1 MVLCSPGRDG
11 IHSCILERS
20 ATRMKATSWS
30 ILAAGVAIL
39 ALGAWPAP
47 AAWAEEKAAA
57 PAAPE
62 KPLTKLDEIDAWI
75 EKTKTIAPWFTW
87 GADLRFR
94 ADYTN
99 NNSGLNQELAGHETS
114 QQKYR
119 PRWWGTVTPTKGLDL
134 NMRITW
140 EGRHFSVPAAGP
152 DFDHSMVLMDT
163 LNVKATNFLGTPLSF
178 TVGRQDIVLGDG
190 WLVSD
195 GTPIDGTRTAFFDA
209 ARFTLEIKEVQTLLD
224 FIYIDNHYTS
234 ERWWAPMLHADHQAN
249 IEQDE
254 RGFIFYATNRS
265 MKNTEISGY
274 YMYKENDRRL
284 RNGDDGHIH
293 TFGGRVTGDITERW
307 KYRAEGAH
315 QFGLRNDRY
324 LRAFGF
330 NSAATYLVKDA
341 WKHQVRGTYEFLSG
355 DDPDTRTNE
364 AFVPLWSRWDRW
376 THIQS
381 NTYTLEGR
389 RYEFTNLHRFGPGVS
404 SNPTD
409 KLELVG
415 DYFLLFADENSMTG
429 ARNRVS
435 FSENGKFR
443 GQMIQTQARYQFT
456 KHLKGRVLVE
466 FFFPGNY
473 YTDFRNDVATFLRG
487 EIIFT
492 W

>member
-1 MVLCSPGRDG
+1 
-11 IHSCILERS
+11 
-20 ATRMKATSWS
+20 MKTATSWS
-30 ILAAGVAIL
+30 ILAAAAAIVTF
-39 ALGAWPAP
+39 GAWLTPT
-47 AAWAEEKAAA
+47 AWGEEKTPAA
-57 PAAPE
+57 PAAAE
-62 KPLTKLDEIDAWI
+62 AKPPAPATPAAPTAGKTGIECIDKWEDFIDQTKAP
-75 EKTKTIAPWFTW
+75 APWLTW

-94 ADYTN
+94 ADYAN
-99 NNSGLNQELAGHETS
+99 NNSTLNQEIAGHESS

-119 PRWWGTVTPTKGLDL
+119 PRWWGTVTPAKDIDL

-152 DFDHSMVLMDT
+152 DFDHSMVLMDA

-195 GTPIDGTRTAFFDA
+195 GTSIDGTRTAFFDA
-209 ARFTLEIKEVQTLLD
+209 VRFTLEIKEVQTLLD

-265 MKNTEISGY
+265 VKNTEISGY
-274 YMYKENDRRL
+274 YMYKENHLRL

-293 TFGGRVTGDITERW
+293 TFGGRVAGDITERW

-341 WKHQVRGTYEFLSG
+341 WKHQIRGTYEFLSG
-355 DDPDTRTNE
+355 DDPDTQTNE

-376 THIQS
+376 TQIQS
-381 NTYTLEGR
+381 NTFTLEGR

-415 DYFLLFADENSMTG
+415 DYYLLFADENSMTG
-429 ARNRVS
+429 AANRRS

-443 GQMIQTQARYQFT
+443 GQLIQTQARYQFT

-466 FFFPGNY
+466 FFFPDNY

-487 EIIFT
+487 EMIFT

>member
-1 MVLCSPGRDG
+1 MSRLSWGGTLGVVAVLIVGVL
-11 IHSCILERS
+11 HAS
-20 ATRMKATSWS
+20 AAE
-30 ILAAGVAIL
+30 
-39 ALGAWPAP
+39 AP
-47 AAWAEEKAAA
+47 
-57 PAAPE
+57 

-75 EKTKTIAPWFTW
+75 EKTKTVPPWFTW

-94 ADYTN
+94 ADYAN
-99 NNSGLNQELAGHETS
+99 NNSTLNQEIAGHETS

-119 PRWWGTVTPTKGLDL
+119 PRWWGTVTPAKGIDL

-178 TVGRQDIVLGDG
+178 TIGRQDIVLGDG

-254 RGFIFYATNRS
+254 RGFVFYATNRS
-265 MKNTEISGY
+265 VKNTEISGY

-293 TFGGRVTGDITERW
+293 TFGGRVAGDITERW

-315 QFGLRNDRY
+315 QFGTRNDRY

-330 NSAATYLVKDA
+330 NSAVTYLVKDR
-341 WKHQVRGTYEFLSG
+341 WNHQVRGTYEFLSG

-376 THIQS
+376 TQIQS
-381 NTYTLEGR
+381 NTYTASGR
-389 RYEFTNLHRFGPGVS
+389 APAATPPTNWNS
-404 SNPTD
+404 SATTTSCSPT
-409 KLELVG
+409 
-415 DYFLLFADENSMTG
+415 
-429 ARNRVS
+429 R
-435 FSENGKFR
+435 
-443 GQMIQTQARYQFT
+443 I
-456 KHLKGRVLVE
+456 
-466 FFFPGNY
+466 P
-473 YTDFRNDVATFLRG
+473 
-487 EIIFT
+487 
-492 W
+492 

>member
-1 MVLCSPGRDG
+1 M
-11 IHSCILERS
+11 
-20 ATRMKATSWS
+20 RMKATFWS
-30 ILAAGVAIL
+30 ILAASVAIL

-47 AAWAEEKAAA
+47 AAWGEEKAAA

-62 KPLTKLDEIDAWI
+62 KPLTKLAEIDAWI
-75 EKTKTIAPWFTW
+75 EKTKTIPPWFTW

-119 PRWWGTVTPTKGLDL
+119 PRWWGTVTPAKGIDL

-152 DFDHSMVLMDT
+152 DFDHSVVLLDT

-178 TVGRQDIVLGDG
+178 TIGRQDIVLGDG
-190 WLVSD
+190 WLVND
-195 GTPIDGTRTAFFDA
+195 GTALDGSRTTFFDA
-209 ARFTLEIKEVQTLLD
+209 VRMSIDVKEIQTLFD
-224 FIYIDNHYTS
+224 VIYIDNHYDS
-234 ERWWAPMLHADHQAN
+234 NRWWAPPLHNDHQALS
-249 IEQDE
+249 EQNE
-254 RGFIFYATNRS
+254 RGLIFYATNRS
-265 MKNTEISGY
+265 VKNTEISGY

-293 TFGGRVTGDITERW
+293 TFGGRVAGDLSDHW

-315 QFGLRNDRY
+315 QFGSRNDQN

-330 NSAATYLVKDA
+330 NSGLTYLVKDK
-341 WKHQVRGTYEFLSG
+341 WNHQIRGQYEFRSG
-355 DDPDTRTNE
+355 DDPNTRTNE
-364 AFVPLWSRWDRW
+364 AFAPLWNRWDYWSQILASTFAMESRK
-376 THIQS
+376 S
-381 NTYTLEGR
+381 D
-389 RYEFTNLHRFGPGVS
+389 FTNYHRIGPGVT

-409 KLELVG
+409 RLELVA

-429 ARNRVS
+429 ARNRVN

-456 KHLKGRVLVE
+456 KHLKGRILVE

-473 YTDFRNDVATFLRG
+473 YTDYRNDVATFLRG
-487 EIIFT
+487 ELVFT

>member
-1 MVLCSPGRDG
+1 
-11 IHSCILERS
+11 
-20 ATRMKATSWS
+20 MKATSWG
-30 ILAAGVAIL
+30 ILAASVAIL

-57 PAAPE
+57 PAATVE
-62 KPLTKLDEIDAWI
+62 AKPPVPAPAAAPAAAKTGIDWI
-75 EKTKTIAPWFTW
+75 DTWEDFIDKTKAPAPWITW

-119 PRWWGTVTPTKGLDL
+119 PRWWGTVTPAKGIDL

-140 EGRHFSVPAAGP
+140 EGKHFSVPDGGD

-163 LNVKATNFLGTPLSF
+163 LNLKLTNVGGSPISF

-209 ARFTLEIKEVQTLLD
+209 VRMSIDVKEIQTLFD
-224 FIYIDNHYTS
+224 VIYIDNHYDS
-234 ERWWAPMLHADHQAN
+234 NRWWAPPLHNDHQALS
-249 IEQDE
+249 EQNE
-254 RGFIFYATNRS
+254 RGFILYATNRS
-265 MKNTEISGY
+265 VKNTEISGY
-274 YMYKENDRRL
+274 YMYKENDRVL
-284 RNGDDGHIH
+284 RTGDDGHIH
-293 TFGGRVTGDITERW
+293 TFGGRVAGDLSDRW

-315 QFGLRNDRY
+315 QFGLRNDQY

-341 WKHQVRGTYEFLSG
+341 WKHQIRGTYEFLSG

-364 AFVPLWSRWDRW
+364 AFVPLWSRWKRW
-376 THIQS
+376 TQILA
-381 NTYTLEGR
+381 NTYTLETR
-389 RYEFTNLHRFGPGVS
+389 KFEYTNLHRLGPGVS

-429 ARNRVS
+429 ARNRRS
-435 FSENGKFR
+435 FTADGAFR

-456 KHLKGRVLVE
+456 RHLKGRVLVE

-473 YTDFRNDVATFLRG
+473 YTDYRNDVATFLRG
-487 EIIFT
+487 EMIFT